1 MSKDFKIYQEGDSQ
15 IIERL
20 TYPRFKGAIAF
31 NSPLSDIEDIELLD
45 NCKDPVII
53 ARAMREA
60 GEYIIN
66 FNPQG
71 DE

>member
-1 MSKDFKIYQEGDSQ
+1 MNKDFKIYQEGDSQ

-20 TYPRFKGAIAF
+20 TYPKFRGVITF
-31 NSPLSDIEDIELLD
+31 NSPLSDIENIELLD
-45 NCKDPVII
+45 NCKDPIII

-60 GEYIIN
+60 GDYLIN
-66 FNPQG
+66 LKPQG

>member
-1 MSKDFKIYQEGDSQ
+1 MSNDFRIYQDGDKQ

-20 TYPRFKGAIAF
+20 SYPRFKGVVTF
-31 NSPLSDIEDIELLD
+31 NSPLSDIENIELLD
-45 NCKDPVII
+45 KTNSPTEI

-60 GEYIIN
+60 GDFLIN
-66 FNPQG
+66 YKPTG